1 MTSRRRWTAK
11 EDAAVRAA
19 AMACV
24 PWPDVARRLDRT
36 AASVRNRAAVIGAS
50 RPPPE
55 RWTAEEDAAVCD
67 MRLAGRPGRPGRPG
81 KRHDVAGPFKATP
94 TRTRHQVRMR
104 AVALGLRTTPPPMYA
119 PPDITSDIARNILTA
134 GPLPTPAVA
143 ERTLDALTAAGILRT
158 PTELAVELALQETA
172 STFVYEHLS
181 EMARE
186 SGAAGQDDADAETQA
201 RRIARRFANRHTEDE
216 IRQTVTARVKAIKSH
231 VNRVTQD
238 ALTLDYNNAK
248 ARMNGG
254 IAAMLRWAA
263 LTGEAGIAL
272 RPGDRLETVDES

>member
-94 TRTRHQVRMR
+94 TRTRHQ
-104 AVALGLRTTPPPMYA
+104 GPECA
-119 PPDITSDIARNILTA
+119 PSHLASAPRRRRCTRRLTFTSDIARNILTA

-158 PTELAVELALQETA
+158 PTELAVVTRTPRD
-172 STFVYEHLS
+172 SEH
-181 EMARE
+181 
-186 SGAAGQDDADAETQA
+186 
-201 RRIARRFANRHTEDE
+201 F
-216 IRQTVTARVKAIKSH
+216 
-231 VNRVTQD
+231 
-238 ALTLDYNNAK
+238 
-248 ARMNGG
+248 
-254 IAAMLRWAA
+254 
-263 LTGEAGIAL
+263 
-272 RPGDRLETVDES
+272 RL